1 MKISLITPTHNLNHI
16 EELYRSILAQTHEDW
31 EWVLYVNGKAKT
43 KYKYELSKSL
53 REDTRVII
61 RVDESDNTSVGFLK
75 NSAFKLGTGEILVEM
90 DHDDLIV
97 PECLAKLNAVFE
109 SDPEV
114 GFVYSDNAKL
124 DMIGDFVPY
133 TPACG
138 WTYDTIN
145 FNGIDLIRMHSF
157 DPDAASMAFI
167 WYMPDHVR
175 AWKREVYHEL
185 GGHDV
190 KLAILDD
197 QDLIIRTY
205 LKYKFHY
212 IKEALY
218 IYRITGNN
226 TWLER
231 NEAIQ
236 RGTIDMFFRYGYQLA
251 ERDAELAGLL
261 KVDIGGG
268 LFPRQGY
275 LTIDQEGAHITCDL
289 NNGIP
294 LPDNSVGVLNASHV
308 LEHLKDP
315 LKSMAEIYRVL
326 ADGGWAMIDVPST
339 DGRGAWMDP
348 THVSYWNENSFLYY
362 TNQDQAQFIRNS
374 TIRFQE
380 FRCHTYYPTE
390 WYARNQIP
398 VVTAW
403 LRAIKSEKRRP
414 HEINI

>member
-1 MKISLITPTHNLNHI
+1 MKISLITPTHNLTHI
-16 EELYRSILAQTHEDW
+16 QELYKSILEQTHEDW

-43 KYKYELSKSL
+43 KYKYELSKQL
-53 REDTRVII
+53 REDPRVII
-61 RVDESDNTSVGFLK
+61 KIDDTTNTKVGYLK
-75 NSAFKLGTGEILVEM
+75 NTAFMVGSGDILVEM
-90 DHDDLIV
+90 DHDDILL
-97 PECLAKLNAVFE
+97 PECLSKLNDAFE
-109 SDPEV
+109 SDPDI
-114 GFVYSDNAKL
+114 GFVYSDDAIL
-124 DMIGDFVPY
+124 DTVGDFVPFD
-133 TPACG
+133 PALG
-138 WTYDTIN
+138 WIIDSIKY
-145 FNGIDLIRMHSF
+145 NGKDLFHMHSF
-157 DPDAASMAFI
+157 EPSAASMAFI

-175 AWKREVYHEL
+175 AWRKDVYHAL

-190 KLAILDD
+190 NLSILDD
-197 QDLIIRTY
+197 QDLIVRTY
-205 LKYKFHY
+205 LKYKFHH
-212 IKEALY
+212 INEVLY
-218 IYRITGNN
+218 IYRISRDN
-226 TWLER
+226 TSLER

-236 RGTIDMFFRYGYQLA
+236 RGTIDMFLKYGYQLA

-268 LFPRQGY
+268 LYPREGY

-294 LPDNSVGVLNASHV
+294 LPDDSVGVLNASHV

-315 LKSMAEIYRVL
+315 LKSMSEIYRVL
-326 ADGGWAMIDVPST
+326 ADGGWAMIEVPST

-362 TNQDQAQFIRNS
+362 TNQDQAQFIRNT

-390 WYARNQIP
+390 WHYNNKIP
-398 VVTAW
+398 VVTVW